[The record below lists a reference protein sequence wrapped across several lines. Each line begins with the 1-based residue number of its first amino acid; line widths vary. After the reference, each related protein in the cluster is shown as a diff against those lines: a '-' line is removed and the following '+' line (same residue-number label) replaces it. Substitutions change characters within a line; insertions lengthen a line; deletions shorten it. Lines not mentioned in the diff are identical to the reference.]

1 MCNCSVDIWSLVIS
15 GTIGVFTG
23 CISSFIVWY
32 IPTRKIIP
40 KLSCDSFIGGEGK
53 WKITVSNK
61 SKYDAYDISCYVEY
75 LNKSGDLVFS
85 ETRPVPILKGYKETQ
100 VSLKSIL
107 DNSKRSNDS
116 KTSRPSFIKQETTK
130 IRVTITCQS
139 KFGSR
144 EVTESKEFST
154 K

>member
-1 MCNCSVDIWSLVIS
+1 MSNCLIDIWSIAIS
-15 GTIGVFTG
+15 GTIGIFTG
-23 CISSFIVWY
+23 CISSFIVWF

-40 KLSCDSFIGGEGK
+40 ELSCDSFIGGEGK

-61 SKYDAYDISCYVEY
+61 SKYDAYDISCYIEY
-75 LNKSGDLVFS
+75 LNENGDLVFS
-85 ETRPVPILKGYKETQ
+85 ENRPVPILKRHKEIQ

-107 DNSKRSNDS
+107 DNTRQTNDN
-116 KTSRPSFIKQETTK
+116 KTSRSSLIKQKTSK

-144 EVTESKEFST
+144 EVTESREFPT